1 MKVIWRSC
9 QGKDR
14 KYNSDYGVFCN
25 YSNCY
30 VFIIGDAKEEIES
43 QNFIKY
49 ILEFIAKKINSENR
63 NILGILKH
71 AKESYVKAVGIPNK
85 LPNQIASLHILRPL
99 QNSPKSPKFPSR
111 HLGDFP

>member
-25 YSNCY
+25 YSNYY

-49 ILEFIAKKINSENR
+49 ILEFIAKK
-63 NILGILKH
+63 
-71 AKESYVKAVGIPNK
+71 NK
-85 LPNQIASLHILRPL
+85 FRKSKYFRHI
-99 QNSPKSPKFPSR
+99 KTC
-111 HLGDFP
+111 

>member
-1 MKVIWRSC
+1 MKVIWKSY

-14 KYNSDYGVFCN
+14 KCNNDYGVFCN

-49 ILEFIAKKINSENR
+49 ILEVIAKELYSENR
-63 NILGILKH
+63 NILSILQH
-71 AKESYVKAVGIPNK
+71 AKESYVR
-85 LPNQIASLHILRPL
+85 QIA
-99 QNSPKSPKFPSR
+99 KSNGISTYI
-111 HLGDFP
+111 DS